1 MRRALHIGLG
11 LFFMFA
17 GALHFVNPSFYLKIM
32 PPVLPFH
39 LLLVYLSGALEILFG
54 AGVLW
59 EKTRRVSAWGLIALL
74 AAVFPSNIYLALNPE
89 ILPGVPPLVLWI
101 RLPFQALFVL
111 WAYPFT
117 KPSTQMG
124 KL

>member
-11 LFFMFA
+11 LFFMTA
-17 GALHFVNPSFYLKIM
+17 GTLHFVNPSFYLKIM

-39 LLLVYLSGALEILFG
+39 LPLVYLSGALEILFG

-74 AAVFPSNIYLALNPE
+74 AAVFPSNIYLALHPE

-111 WAYPFT
+111 WVYPFT
-117 KPSTQMG
+117 KPSMQVR
-124 KL
+124 K

>member
-1 MRRALHIGLG
+1 MILRSLRWGLG
-11 LFFMFA
+11 LFFIIA
-17 GALHFVNPSFYLKIM
+17 GALHFVSPSFYLKIM
-32 PPVLPFH
+32 PPVLPFP
-39 LLLVYLSGALEILFG
+39 LLLVYLSGAAEILFG

-59 EKTRRVSAWGLIALL
+59 EKTRRISSWGLIALL

-89 ILPGVPPLVLWI
+89 IFPGVPPLVFWV

-117 KPSTQMG
+117 KST
-124 KL
+124 KKN